1 ETGPFREVVEVPYD
15 EFIPDCGPFPAPPP
29 APFLVTGED
38 CFCEPWTSTRICCT
52 FHNYSDWSE
61 ATSYIEVFTGSEEM
75 RHLKIEAWQN
85 PFGRAVPCPCDPADD
100 FWSCR
105 TPCATVGV
113 PQLPSGAR
121 LIIDSRQ
128 RTAQL
133 VLSSGRVV

>member
-1 ETGPFREVVEVPYD
+1 
-15 EFIPDCGPFPAPPP
+15 
-29 APFLVTGED
+29 
-38 CFCEPWTSTRICCT
+38 
-52 FHNYSDWSE
+52 
-61 ATSYIEVFTGSEEM
+61 
-75 RHLKIEAWQN
+75 N

-133 VLSSGRVV
+133 VLSSGRVVNALRYIFSADGLPFEWFDVAHCSTLCIVVSVDANHVAEDASVSIGVAGRYLASG